1 MWFNDI
7 KDAIDAYYNF
17 RLDRRVPIYIKFYN
31 GANKQKDY
39 DWILEHKYI
48 SS

>member
-17 RLDRRVPIYIKFYN
+17 RLDRRVPIYIKFNN
-31 GANKQKDY
+31 GPYKRIDY
-39 DWILEHKYI
+39 DWLLEHSNI